1 MPSLRRRN
9 RSTFLLF
16 TLLLSI
22 SLLSTSTSF
31 VSAEE
36 VEQQQE
42 HIDNAVLDVCA
53 PLREAQAIIN
63 SLAPSQNA
71 HLEHKI
77 TSVITPFSS
86 KGWSDGLGWGHE
98 GPLSTTFRLLPRL
111 INSLLSSP
119 KTFLS
124 KIPIIG
130 SDSKPRKAAKI
141 GRARRERIE
150 KLLGLIDQAEKNGC
164 QEAYGVRGKLRMF
177 PPKGMKQDLPASYA
191 SYKQYLQHTADPEAQ
206 FMVGFYHATGLGG
219 VEQDQGKALLYYTFA
234 AVQGYR
240 PASMALGYRHWA
252 GIGVKEDCMLALDH
266 YQTAA
271 EKSYQTFLS
280 GPPGG
285 LTLPLTNTRL
295 SDRVGGIYGPHAS
308 WASTGSNAMRPA
320 IRATMASARGETEK
334 EILEYYQYHSD
345 RDSHIYTVRLGRLF
359 YLGSVYFSHAG
370 VSAGAEG
377 IGEIPQD
384 FKKAKEYFLK
394 VARVLWPKDFEN
406 DGSVAK
412 RRKFSKEQ
420 EDQIREPAMV
430 AAAFLGRMSLR
441 GEGSKPDY
449 RRARLWYERAAE
461 FGDREALNGLGII
474 HRDGLVVPQ
483 DKQKAFH
490 YFQASASQD
499 LAEAQVNLAKL
510 HLERGEVAQAN
521 AYLEV
526 ALRHGATFEAFHLL
540 GKIHSS
546 NAMSGKPGM
555 CGVAVAYEKLVAE
568 RGNWKQDFVGDAD
581 KSWLRGEEDKAF
593 IGWYIGSEIGYES
606 AQNNIAFLLEK
617 GFKLG
622 HPVTSSTKD
631 KSNSV
636 LGIDLDSENRV
647 NEVDKQRALTLWI
660 RSANQDNV
668 DAMVKVGDYYYQSP
682 DSYDRAVAY
691 YQTAADTQ
699 TSSMAY
705 WNLGWMYENGH
716 GVPRDWHLAKRFYDL
731 AGETS
736 LEAYLPVTLSLI
748 KLYAKSWWID
758 IQTRG
763 AVPGL
768 SLFEPDPNPQL
779 QLSTWTKIKGLFSDS
794 PLIPNKPRLGL
805 DLDENDEAYEL
816 IADED
821 YYDANDNNNNDN
833 WNFRSR
839 HPNGNGLEEEDGNDG
854 YVEDHSGS
862 GSGWTSRHQQDN
874 ADAEFDEFDDLVED
888 LVLVVVLLGTIGL
901 IWLRGRWA
909 QRERERQDRR
919 RRDGEAAR

>member
-1 MPSLRRRN
+1 MPTMRRGR
-9 RSTFLLF
+9 RSIYILF
-16 TLLLSI
+16 ALLLSI
-22 SLLSTSTSF
+22 SLLSPSSLVLAQEIEEQSGQEETSIS
-31 VSAEE
+31 
-36 VEQQQE
+36 
-42 HIDNAVLDVCA
+42 DVCA
-53 PLREAQAIIN
+53 PLREAQSILN
-63 SLAPSQNA
+63 TLAPSPNA
-71 HLEHKI
+71 HLEHKL
-77 TSVITPFSS
+77 TSTITPFAS

-111 INSLLSSP
+111 LNTLLSP
-119 KTFLS
+119 KTYLS
-124 KIPIIG
+124 KIPVIG
-130 SDSKPRKAAKI
+130 SDGKQRKGAKI

-150 KLLGLIDQAEKNGC
+150 KMLGLLEDAERNGC
-164 QEAYGVRGKLRMF
+164 NQVYGVRGKLRMF
-177 PPKGMKQDLPASYA
+177 PPKGMKQDLQASYN
-191 SYKQYLQHTADPEAQ
+191 SYKKYLEHTADPEAQ
-206 FMVGFYHATGLGG
+206 FMVGFFHSTGLGG
-219 VEQDQGKALLYYTFA
+219 VDQDQGKALLYYTFA

-271 EKSYQTFLS
+271 EQSYQTFLS

-308 WASTGSNAMRPA
+308 WASTGSNAHRPA

-377 IGEIPQD
+377 VGEIPRD
-384 FKKAKEYFLK
+384 YKKAKEYFLK
-394 VARVLWPKDFEN
+394 VARNLWPKDFET
-406 DGSVAK
+406 DGTVSK
-412 RRKFSKEQ
+412 RRKLSKEQ
-420 EDQIREPAMV
+420 EDGIREPAMV
-430 AAAFLGRMSLR
+430 AAAFLGRMALR
-441 GEGSKPDY
+441 GEGGKPDY

-461 FGDREALNGLGII
+461 LGDREAHNGLGII
-474 HRDGLVVPQ
+474 HRDGLIVPV

-499 LAEAQVNLAKL
+499 LAEGQVNLAKH
-510 HLERGEVAQAN
+510 HLERGEVVQAN

-540 GKIHSS
+540 GKMHAK
-546 NAMSGKPGM
+546 NVQTADGGGVNVGNGTPGL
-555 CGVAVAYEKLVAE
+555 CGVAVAYEKLVSE
-568 RGNWKQDFVGDAD
+568 RGNWEQDFVGEAD
-581 KSWLRGEEDKAF
+581 KAWLRNEKDNAF
-593 IGWYIGSEIGYES
+593 LGWYIGAELGYES

-622 HPVTSSTKD
+622 DNTFKF
-631 KSNSV
+631 N
-636 LGIDLDSENRV
+636 LGLESDNEEGSGREKISEENK
-647 NEVDKQRALTLWI
+647 EKALTWWI

-668 DAMVKVGDYYYQSP
+668 DAMVRVGDYYYQSP
-682 DSYDRAVAY
+682 ESYDRAVAY

-736 LEAYLPVTLSLI
+736 SEAYLPVMLSVI

-763 AVPGL
+763 AIPGL
-768 SLFEPDPNPQL
+768 SIFEPDSNTPQI
-779 QLSTWTKIKGLFSDS
+779 QISTWTRIKSLFTD
-794 PLIPNKPRLGL
+794 IPPVVPQRPGF
-805 DLDENDEAYEL
+805 DEEGFEL
-816 IADED
+816 VADD
-821 YYDANDNNNNDN
+821 TARQDN
-833 WNFRSR
+833 
-839 HPNGNGLEEEDGNDG
+839 LEEEG
-854 YVEDHSGS
+854 YEDYSGS
-862 GSGWTSRHQQDN
+862 GSGWTNRPD
-874 ADAEFDEFDDLVED
+874 DVDGDVLVEDLVED
-888 LVLVVVLLGTIGL
+888 LILVAVLCGTVGL

-909 QRERERQDRR
+909 QQEREREERR
-919 RRDGEAAR
+919 RREGEAR

>member
-1 MPSLRRRN
+1 MPSLRRSS
-9 RSTFLLF
+9 RSTYLLLA
-16 TLLLSI
+16 LLLSI
-22 SLLSTSTSF
+22 SLLSSPSSLVLAQAVEEQSGQEETS
-31 VSAEE
+31 VS
-36 VEQQQE
+36 
-42 HIDNAVLDVCA
+42 DVCA
-53 PLREAQAIIN
+53 PLREAQTILT
-63 SLAPSQNA
+63 SLAPSPNA

-98 GPLSTTFRLLPRL
+98 GPLSTTFRLLPRFL
-111 INSLLSSP
+111 NTLLSP
-119 KTFLS
+119 KTFFS

-130 SDSKPRKAAKI
+130 SSGKQRKGVKI
-141 GRARRERIE
+141 GRARQERIE
-150 KLLGLIDQAEKNGC
+150 KLLKLMEDAERGGC
-164 QEAYGVRGKLRMF
+164 AEVHGVRGKMRMF
-177 PPKGMKQDLPASYA
+177 PPKGLKQDLQASYNA
-191 SYKQYLQHTADPEAQ
+191 FKKYLEHTADPEAQ
-206 FMVGFYHATGLGG
+206 FMVGFFHATGLGG

-271 EKSYQTFLS
+271 EQSYQTFLS

-285 LTLPLTNTRL
+285 LTLPLTNTKL

-308 WASTGSNAMRPA
+308 WASTGSNAHRPA

-345 RDSHIYTVRLGRLF
+345 RDSHVYTVRLGRLF

-377 IGEIPQD
+377 VGEIPRD
-384 FKKAKEYFLK
+384 YKKAKEYFLK
-394 VARVLWPKDFEN
+394 VARNLWPKDFEN
-406 DGSVAK
+406 DGTVSK
-412 RRKFSKEQ
+412 RRKLSKEQ
-420 EDQIREPAMV
+420 EDAIREPAMV
-430 AAAFLGRMSLR
+430 AAAFLGRMAMR
-441 GEGSKPDY
+441 GEGGKPDY
-449 RRARLWYERAAE
+449 RRARLWHERAAE
-461 FGDREALNGLGII
+461 LGDREAHNGLGII
-474 HRDGLVVPQ
+474 HRDGLVVPV

-499 LAEAQVNLAKL
+499 LAEGQVNLAKH
-510 HLERGEVAQAN
+510 HLERGEVVQAN

-540 GKIHSS
+540 GKIHAK
-546 NAMSGKPGM
+546 NVMSLPNSDGTGKPGL

-568 RGNWKQDFVGDAD
+568 RGNWDADFVGEAD
-581 KSWLRGEEDKAF
+581 KAWLRGEKDNAF
-593 IGWYIGSEIGYES
+593 LGWYIGAELGVES

-617 GFKLG
+617 GFRLG
-622 HPVTSSTKD
+622 EGN
-631 KSNSV
+631 SNLV
-636 LGIDLDSENRV
+636 LGMDEEGGEGRQKISEENR
-647 NEVDKQRALTLWI
+647 ERALTWWI

-668 DAMVKVGDYYYQSP
+668 DAMVRVGDYCYQSP
-682 DSYDRAVAY
+682 ESYDRAVAY

-736 LEAYLPVTLSLI
+736 VEAYLPVMLSLI

-763 AVPGL
+763 AIPGL
-768 SLFEPDPNPQL
+768 SIFDPDPNPNPRIE
-779 QLSTWTKIKGLFSDS
+779 LSTWTRIKSLFTDI
-794 PLIPNKPRLGL
+794 PLAPPQRAGM
-805 DLDENDEAYEL
+805 DEEGYLVPDDEYQ
-816 IADED
+816 
-821 YYDANDNNNNDN
+821 N
-833 WNFRSR
+833 
-839 HPNGNGLEEEDGNDG
+839 LEEEG
-854 YVEDHSGS
+854 YEDYSGS
-862 GSGWTSRHQQDN
+862 GSQWPTARRGEN
-874 ADAEFDEFDDLVED
+874 DEEDELLEDLVED
-888 LVLVVVLLGTIGL
+888 LILVAVLCGTVGL

-909 QRERERQDRR
+909 QQEREREDRR
-919 RRDGEAAR
+919 RREGEGR